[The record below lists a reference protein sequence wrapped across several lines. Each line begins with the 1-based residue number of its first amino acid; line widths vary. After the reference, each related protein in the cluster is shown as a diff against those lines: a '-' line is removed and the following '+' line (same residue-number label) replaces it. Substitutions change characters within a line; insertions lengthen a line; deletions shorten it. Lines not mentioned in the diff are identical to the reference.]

1 MSENTDDP
9 SLLPLPEVDW
19 AELDSPAV
27 EQLAFGRLRPPDW
40 RDLLLERVLELGIGI
55 GIGIEHGDEVVPTL
69 AGVVAFG
76 IQPQVHLDH
85 GLEVVNGDKR
95 THLTGRLAH
104 ILRDVRKQPVVR
116 DASMT
121 DVASLLV
128 AHAFAHRRMVESTR
142 MPSLLLGPRT
152 LTVEYE
158 PGPPMPTLFEL
169 LVASGLLN
177 RKGLGL
183 KRVVS
188 RVGKKKL
195 HLFEDERVTRIV
207 VDIELPRLVVRSTP
221 RPPPSPSPR
230 LNANPVSSRSVIR
243 SRPPKSARPRASS
256 KRMSLLDR
264 AERVVA
270 VVRREGSVTRRDL
283 QVELGWGRSTLRDV
297 LRYLVEAG
305 QLGTMADNRSPFQR
319 YRIAK

>member
-1 MSENTDDP
+1 MSESTDDP

-19 AELDSPAV
+19 GELDSPAV
-27 EQLAFGRLRPPDW
+27 EHLAFGRLRPPDW

-55 GIGIEHGDEVVPTL
+55 EHDNQVAPTL

-76 IQPQVHLDH
+76 VQPQVHFDH
-85 GLEVVNGDKR
+85 GVDVVHGDKR

-121 DVASLLV
+121 EVVSLLV
-128 AHAFAHRRMVESTR
+128 AHAFAHRRMVEATR
-142 MPSLLLGPRT
+142 MPSLLLGPST

-169 LVASGLLN
+169 LVARGFLG

-195 HLFEDERVTRIV
+195 HLFEDQRVTRIV
-207 VDIELPRLVVRSTP
+207 VDIELPPLAPKPSPRLAP
-221 RPPPSPSPR
+221 RPPPR
-230 LNANPVSSRSVIR
+230 LNTNPVY
-243 SRPPKSARPRASS
+243 SRPAVRTAPSRAERPPSTS
-256 KRMSLLDR
+256 PKRMSLSAR
-264 AERVVA
+264 AERVVVLVQRDSSA
-270 VVRREGSVTRRDL
+270 TRRDL

-297 LRYLVEAG
+297 LRHLVEVG
-305 QLGTMADNRSPFQR
+305 RLSTMEDSRSPFQR
-319 YRIAK
+319 YRMAK